1 MTRLS
6 HSALDRTG
14 LESFVE
20 VYRILKNPDMELE
33 LLAITKSPWAPTVRD
48 KMRPDRN
55 TAAG

>member
-20 VYRILKNPDMELE
+20 DGRILKNPDMELE
-33 LLAITKSPWAPTVRD
+33 LLAITKSP
-48 KMRPDRN
+48 
-55 TAAG
+55 